1 MKNEVFYMLC
11 SYCEDLD
18 VANEILGVFTSVNL
32 AKESA
37 TRLPALGGNRQV
49 MIVELPVNE
58 DIALCGMS
66 DADLLQYP
74 IHYLT

>member
-11 SYCEDLD
+11 SYCEGETD
-18 VANEILGVFTSVNL
+18 EILGVFTSVNL